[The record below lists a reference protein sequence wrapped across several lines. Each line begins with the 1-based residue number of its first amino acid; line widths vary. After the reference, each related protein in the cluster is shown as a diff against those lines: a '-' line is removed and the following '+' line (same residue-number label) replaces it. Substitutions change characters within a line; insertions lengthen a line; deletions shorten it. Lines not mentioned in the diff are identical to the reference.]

1 MRVLFPDISKPAS
14 GRGFFLKALAD
25 ELPNL
30 GVEVVFGDAEHD
42 VSLHPVR
49 MWKKT
54 RKPRILRID
63 GVYHDTGKD
72 WKAKNEGIK
81 KSVDSADGVICQ
93 SNFSLTMAKAYL
105 DLPASKSTVIFN
117 GAKVEDKKYDY
128 IFSCKNIFLAVS
140 KWRPHK
146 RLTDII
152 ESFLLAEIDDSQLII
167 IGDVGNSSCDVSK
180 YSGDKRIVFAGSMRD
195 HVLLMQYYHHAIAS
209 IHLCWFDS
217 CPNSVVE
224 AICRKCPVIT
234 NNVGGTHE
242 LVAPSGGE
250 VCHIDAPYNLFPV
263 DLYHPP
269 KIDRVIVAEAMVR
282 MAQNRPEIKSDHVD
296 IKNIALQYKAY
307 FERFV

>member
-1 MRVLFPDISKPAS
+1 MRILFPDISNPAS
-14 GRGFFLKALAD
+14 GRGYFLNTLAK
-25 ELPNL
+25 ELPNH
-30 GVEVVFGDAEHD
+30 GVEVVFGDADHD

-49 MWKKT
+49 LWKKT

-72 WKAKNEGIK
+72 WKAKNIGIK
-81 KSVDSADGVICQ
+81 DSVSKADGVIYQ

-105 DLPASKSTVIFN
+105 DLPEEKSTTIFN

-146 RLTDII
+146 RLTDTI
-152 ESFLLAEIDDSQLII
+152 ESFLLAGIDDSQLIV
-167 IGDVGNSSCDVSK
+167 IGDTRNSSCDVFK
-180 YSGDKRIVFAGSMRD
+180 YSDNKKIVFAGPILDRD
-195 HVLLMQYYHHAIAS
+195 ILMQYYHHAIAS

-242 LVAPSGGE
+242 LVGPSGG
-250 VCHIDAPYNLFPV
+250 VICIIDKPYDLFPV

-269 KIDRVIVAEAMVR
+269 RIDRNIVANAIV
-282 MAQNRPEIKSDHVD
+282 AVSKKRPKITAVHVD
-296 IKNIALQYKAY
+296 IKNIALQYKKY